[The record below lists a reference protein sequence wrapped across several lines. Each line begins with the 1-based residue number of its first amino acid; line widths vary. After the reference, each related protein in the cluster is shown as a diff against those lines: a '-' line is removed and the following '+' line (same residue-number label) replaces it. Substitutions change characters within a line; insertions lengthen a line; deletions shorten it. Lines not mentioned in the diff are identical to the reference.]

1 MNLKMPK
8 LTFNVKSEHVRSVMK
23 KCTFLDIETSLN
35 TAYVFR
41 TGKQQINASQL
52 TTTTKILT
60 VAGGTMYD
68 LYTQKK
74 KGVWAFSLSL
84 IHISE
89 PTRPY

>member
-1 MNLKMPK
+1 MSLKMPK
-8 LTFNVKSEHVRSVMK
+8 LTFNTKSEHVRSVMK

-60 VAGGTMYD
+60 VA
-68 LYTQKK
+68 
-74 KGVWAFSLSL
+74 LSL
-84 IHISE
+84 IHI
-89 PTRPY
+89 